1 MRQSMT
7 SGRRAGIAAVL
18 GNEAGWLLW
27 SVAAALGLS
36 AFLALSQLV
45 YDALRLAGAAF
56 LIYLGVKAL
65 WSARRGG
72 YGAAA
77 EAVERAPDSWG
88 RNFRLGLVTN
98 LANPK
103 AGLFAMSFLPQF
115 VPAGVPVL
123 SALLLLAAVSTL
135 IDLAWYLGVVWL
147 VGAARRFF
155 GRPRVRHRLEQVS
168 GLVLVVL
175 GVRLAAEFR

>member
-1 MRQSMT
+1 MR
-7 SGRRAGIAAVL
+7 SGRRAGTAAVL
-18 GNEAGWLLW
+18 GNEVGWLSW

-36 AFLALSQLV
+36 ALPALSQLA
-45 YDALRLAGAAF
+45 YDMLRLAGAAF

-65 WSARRGG
+65 WSARRGEHG
-72 YGAAA
+72 PAK
-77 EAVERAPDSWG
+77 AVERAPDSWG

-115 VPAGVPVL
+115 VPPGAPVL
-123 SALLLLAAVSTL
+123 STLLLLAVVSTV
-135 IDLAWYLGVVWL
+135 IDLVWYLGIVWL

-155 GRPRVRHRLEQVS
+155 SQPRVRRRLEQVS
-168 GLVLVVL
+168 GLMLVAL
-175 GVRLAAEFR
+175 GVRLAAESR